1 MKPIIIFFFL
11 FSIGLTS
18 SAQNIQLQLSGNSI
32 SETKIID
39 SLTYLSNHKNAKSV
53 NDEITF
59 TTEKLS
65 KIGFI
70 ENKTVSKT
78 KINDSSYIAKL
89 NLGERIKSIHIYIGQ
104 IPALKRMLFPNYD
117 QDTLVITYA
126 ETEAFLNQSLKNLE
140 QKGYAFTKL
149 YLNQFQ
155 KKGTKLLATLK
166 IEEKNQRTLNS
177 IAVKYDKIEQKDIF
191 PKGHLTQINQKYKNK
206 LFNQELVSKI
216 HDDFKKFNFITQ
228 IKYPE
233 ILFTKDSTKVYV
245 YLEKA
250 KPNTFE
256 GFIGFNNNNSK
267 KLTFNGYLD
276 LSLQNTL
283 NAGEQFSLYWK
294 SDGNKQKTFK
304 TTLELPY
311 IFKSPIGLRA
321 QLNIFK
327 QDSIFQNTKT
337 AIDLSYY
344 LNYNTRIYLGYQS
357 TISSDIQNTNNT
369 LIADFQNSY
378 LTSEL
383 HYSKLDNRSSLF
395 QNKTKLNIKTGIGK
409 REISNTT
416 DNTIKNPQFYIDIFA
431 MRTFY
436 LNDKNA
442 INIRSQNFY
451 LKSTNYITNELLRF
465 GGINSIRGFTE
476 NSLQA
481 NFITVL
487 LTEYRYLVSPKLYLH
502 TILDYSIFRNSTL
515 KDQPS
520 DKTTLLGLGLGL
532 GIKTSNGLLKI
543 SIATGS
549 PNDQKLEFS
558 NTIIHLNYG
567 VNF

>member
-1 MKPIIIFFFL
+1 V
-11 FSIGLTS
+11 
-18 SAQNIQLQLSGNSI
+18 
-32 SETKIID
+32 ID
-39 SLTYLSNHKNAKSV
+39 SLTYLSNHKNAKSL

-70 ENKTVSKT
+70 ENKIVSKT
-78 KINDSSYIAKL
+78 KSNDSSYTAKL
-89 NLGERIKSIHIYIGQ
+89 NLGERIKSIHIYIGGN
-104 IPALKRMLFPNYD
+104 PVLKKVLFPTHN
-117 QDTLVITYA
+117 QDTLVITYV
-126 ETEAFLNQSLKNLE
+126 EIEAFLNRSLKNLD
-140 QKGYAFTKL
+140 QKGYSFSKL
-149 YLNQFQ
+149 YLTQFQ
-155 KKGTKLLATLK
+155 KKDSKLLATLK

-177 IAVKYDKIEQKDIF
+177 IVVKNDKIEQKDIF
-191 PKGHLTQINQKYKNK
+191 PKGHLAQINLKYKNK
-206 LFNQELVSKI
+206 LFNRDLVSQI
-216 HDDFKKFNFITQ
+216 HDDFEKYNFINQ

-250 KPNTFE
+250 KPNTFD
-256 GFIGFNNNNSK
+256 GFIGFNNNDSK

-276 LSLQNTL
+276 LNLQNTL
-283 NAGEQFSLYWK
+283 KAGEQFSLYWK

-304 TTLELPY
+304 TALELPY

-344 LNYNTRIYLGYQS
+344 LNYNARIYLGYQS

-369 LIADFQNSY
+369 LISDFENSY

-383 HYSKLDNRSSLF
+383 DYYKLDSRSFLF
-395 QNKTKLNIKTGIGK
+395 QKQSNLNIKTGIGK
-409 REISNTT
+409 REIRNSTN
-416 DNTIKNPQFYIDIFA
+416 NTINNPQFYIDLLA
-431 MRTFY
+431 MHTFY
-436 LNDKNA
+436 LNNKNA
-442 INIRSQNFY
+442 INIRSQNYY
-451 LKSTNYITNELLRF
+451 LKSTNYITNELFRF

-481 NFITVL
+481 NFMTAI
-487 LTEYRYLVSPKLYLH
+487 LTEYRYLISPTLYLH
-502 TILDYSIFRNSTL
+502 TILDYSIFKDSTL
-515 KDQPS
+515 KNQPR
-520 DKTTLLGLGLGL
+520 DKTTLLGLGFGL
-532 GIKTSNGLLKI
+532 GVKTNNGLLKI

-558 NTIIHLNYG
+558 NTIIHLSYG